1 LVKFPVDLWSKWMNL
16 KQQAARQALSYV
28 KSGMVLGLGS
38 GSTSAYFIEMLGE
51 KLRTG
56 ELDGVRGV
64 ATSAGVAK
72 LAQEKGISLVSLSE
86 LSPEKVIPS
95 LDLAVDGADEVD
107 PQLNLIKGLGR
118 ALLRE
123 KIIESHADL
132 FVVIVDESKMVRRLG
147 KGPLP
152 IEITPFEAEIQI
164 RWLNSLGGRAELW
177 LEAGGE
183 PVITD
188 NGNYLA
194 RCWYPQGIPNPYELA
209 RILADH
215 PGIIEHGLFLDM
227 ADLVIVATQD
237 GIQFK
242 ERA

>member
-1 LVKFPVDLWSKWMNL
+1 MNL

-28 KSGMVLGLGS
+28 KNGMVLGLGS
-38 GSTSAYFIEMLGE
+38 GTTSAHFITMLAD
-51 KLRTG
+51 KLRSG
-56 ELDGVRGV
+56 ELDDIKGV
-64 ATSAGVAK
+64 ATSDSVAR
-72 LAQEKGISLVSLSE
+72 LAQEKGIPLVSLSE
-86 LSPEKVIPS
+86 LSPEGAIPS

-123 KIIESHADL
+123 KIVESHAEQ
-132 FVVIVDESKMVRRLG
+132 FVVIVDDSKLVNRLG

-152 IEITPFEAEIQI
+152 IEITPFAAETHI
-164 RWLNSLGGRAELW
+164 RWLNSIGGRAELW
-177 LEAGGE
+177 LEQGGE

-194 RCWYPQGIPNPYELA
+194 RCWYAQGIPNPYELA
-209 RILADH
+209 RLLADH

-227 ADLVIVATQD
+227 ADLVIVATKD
-237 GIQFK
+237 GIQIK
-242 ERA
+242 ERK